1 MASHTRS
8 ACPCCLGLQVV
19 QEAEPPLST
28 YYRHISK
35 GAWPFSSRDHGWP
48 ISDCTSEGFKAA
60 LGIAALGRTSVLSG
74 PQVCGVRCSEACSL
88 MLRLG
93 RPWAWGVSA
102 VWSLQ
107 AVSLVHHNLD
117 C

>member
-1 MASHTRS
+1 VLLVLLVLS
-8 ACPCCLGLQVV
+8 LQVT
-19 QEAEPPLST
+19 QEAEPPLPAF
-28 YYRHISK
+28 YRHISK

-74 PQVCGVRCSEACSL
+74 PQVRMGVGAVWC
-88 MLRLG
+88 
-93 RPWAWGVSA
+93 VSA
-102 VWSLQ
+102 EM
-107 AVSLVHHNLD
+107 